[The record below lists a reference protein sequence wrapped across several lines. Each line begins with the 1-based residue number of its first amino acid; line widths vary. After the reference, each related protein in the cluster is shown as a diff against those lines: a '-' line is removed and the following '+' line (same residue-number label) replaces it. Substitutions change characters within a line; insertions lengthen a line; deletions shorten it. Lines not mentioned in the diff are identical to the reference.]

1 MKTTAKTIAL
11 VRLILGEIDIW
22 EQRAQQIDANHTID
36 ETCVARHD
44 ETCPEKWR
52 CDDCWQIDRAER
64 MANALAGAFE
74 AITGAHGELLHDQRA
89 QDVCDQAIK
98 ASQDALIFRQ
108 LQYAKAIRR

>member
-52 CDDCWQIDRAER
+52 CDDCWQIERAGHIAD
-64 MANALAGAFE
+64 MLTGAFE
-74 AITGAHGELLHDQRA
+74 LIVRPDRLHDQRA
-89 QDVCDQAIK
+89 QHVCNQAIK